1 MNWWNAFLKKSEQ
14 LENRRAHQRLPLE
27 VPVVYHPRPGQEIFG
42 RVRDLSPAGCQLE
55 LAGKTDLPDRIQFKI
70 LSGLDLP
77 GTEHHEGHLL
87 WSRSE
92 KDRTVIG
99 LDGLSSHSSLSQL
112 YERLARPHR
121 PCQSID
127 PRRFIRFSG
136 PAVVV
141 ALENLTVGWEARA
154 RVRDLSLGGC
164 QLEAPKEFARV
175 GHFVRMTFT
184 GWFGVT
190 VVGQVAWQIGE
201 TLALNLDPGCAG
213 PRFRSL
219 LGRLA
224 RSGQLAPKPR
234 EELCLA
240 DLIEAGHTEASDS
253 CQRPPD
259 EQGRPA
265 ARTGC
270 QASLLKRSRR
280 CPSLWSAR
288 CLIPCNKATAS

>member
-1 MNWWNAFLKKSEQ
+1 M
-14 LENRRAHQRLPLE
+14 
-27 VPVVYHPRPGQEIFG
+27 
-42 RVRDLSPAGCQLE
+42 
-55 LAGKTDLPDRIQFKI
+55 
-70 LSGLDLP
+70 
-77 GTEHHEGHLL
+77 
-87 WSRSE
+87 
-92 KDRTVIG
+92 
-99 LDGLSSHSSLSQL
+99 
-112 YERLARPHR
+112 
-121 PCQSID
+121 
-127 PRRFIRFSG
+127 
-136 PAVVV
+136 V

-164 QLEAPKEFARV
+164 QLEATKEFARV

-288 CLIPCNKATAS
+288 CLIPCNKANAS